1 MLDKTSHITK
11 KIFKNKLVSAVFI
24 CSDNVFG
31 EGRLASHAARE
42 RGTVE
47 DGRTALQQT
56 REGGAS
62 FLHGLRPCDCH
73 PSCCSGRVTDRTPR
87 SAQ

>member
-1 MLDKTSHITK
+1 MLDKTSHIMK

-31 EGRLASHAARE
+31 EGRLASHAARA

-47 DGRTALQQT
+47 DGRTAL
-56 REGGAS
+56 
-62 FLHGLRPCDCH
+62 
-73 PSCCSGRVTDRTPR
+73 
-87 SAQ
+87 